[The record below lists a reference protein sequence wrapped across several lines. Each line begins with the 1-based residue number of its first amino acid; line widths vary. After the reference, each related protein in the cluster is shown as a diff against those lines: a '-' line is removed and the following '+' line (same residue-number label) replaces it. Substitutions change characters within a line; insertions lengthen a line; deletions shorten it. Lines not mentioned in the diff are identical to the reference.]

1 MAGGGGFED
10 ASDAERLATDIKEGL
25 ADVYPD
31 DAVGGDVIVVHAE
44 IEVALVAHVDFDMA
58 VGAVGAAGE
67 EVEAGISD
75 FGELNVGPFD
85 DVAEEEF
92 GEDAAGV
99 AEEELEGD
107 VEGLSHVSLCVR

>member
-1 MAGGGGFED
+1 MFSND
-10 ASDAERLATDIKEGL
+10 AA
-25 ADVYPD
+25 
-31 DAVGGDVIVVHAE
+31 GGDVIVEHTE

-58 VGAVGAAGE
+58 VRAVGATGE
-67 EVEAGISD
+67 EVEAGVSD
-75 FGELNVGPFD
+75 FGELDVGPFD